1 MIVGGQSGTGTYNGV
16 ISVKNDSNTE
26 VVRLDRNG
34 LKAVAGKI
42 ANFVIFTDRISSY
55 IEDNPDN
62 SNPIG
67 VIISTSFIK
76 VGST

>member
-1 MIVGGQSGTGTYNGV
+1 LIVGGQSGTGTYNGV
-16 ISVKNDSNTE
+16 ISVNNDVGTE
-26 VVRLDRNG
+26 VVRLDRTG

-42 ANFVIFTDRISSY
+42 ANFVILTDRISSDKD
-55 IEDNPDN
+55 DNPNN

-67 VIISTSFIK
+67 VIVSTSFIK